1 MKTSELVFTAEE
13 TRMRGLELVGFDKR
27 RQNKCNL
34 ALNNR
39 RFRAHFGSHPMVY
52 AELWYDLQSTNV
64 EDAKICG
71 SKDSFDQFLMSIHFL
86 KVYGTEHER
95 SGVFDTCERTSRK
108 WIWFYAA
115 KIQALKKEKV
125 NQINYVGCYSFMT
138 LNPFSFFQDSLACSM
153 GA

>member
-71 SKDSFDQFLMSIHFL
+71 SNFCRMGVVLWLVAKRR
-86 KVYGTEHER
+86 YR
-95 SGVFDTCERTSRK
+95 SND
-108 WIWFYAA
+108 
-115 KIQALKKEKV
+115 
-125 NQINYVGCYSFMT
+125 
-138 LNPFSFFQDSLACSM
+138 
-153 GA
+153 